1 MKYGNK
7 VTNPGEFRTR
17 ISLQH
22 RTVIQDAGGF
32 QVPSWVTYDVVWSKW
47 KNAHGNAVLQAQIEG
62 VEVLPIVQIRYRDD
76 VKTTDAVLKGNV
88 RYEIIYPD
96 NIDEKNEYIEFQAKR
111 MMAG

>member
-22 RTVIQDAGGF
+22 RTVVQDAGGF
-32 QVPSWVTYDVVWSKW
+32 QKPDWITYAVVWSKW

-62 VEVLPIVQIRYRDD
+62 VEALPIVQIRYRDD